1 MIQFDLPKQKSSI
14 IKVLGVGGGGSNA
27 VNFMFNQNI
36 EGVDFIICNTDSK
49 AIEQSTV
56 PNKIQLGPHLTQGL
70 GAGADPSVGKLA
82 TEESLDEIRKI
93 LEVNTRM
100 AFITVGMGGGTGT
113 GGAPIIAK
121 ICKDLGILTVG
132 IVTTPFGFEGPRR
145 QAQAEEGIKQ
155 LKPLVDTLLVISNDK
170 LRVQYGNLKMKEAF
184 TKADNVLATA
194 AKCITDVINSR
205 GHIIVDFA
213 DVCTVMKNGGVAI
226 LGKAEVEGENRAQR
240 AIEEALNS
248 PLLNDNDIRGAK
260 WILLNINSAEGD
272 YECSMD
278 ELETINN
285 FLRERTGENSDVIMG
300 MGYDST
306 LGQKLGITLI
316 ATGFEH
322 KDPFQKQTP
331 KKAEA
336 PVEEKIVMTLVSEE
350 ANNDTSNLM
359 TAPTEAVAETPT
371 EEPKIEEPTIGDS
384 YFTLGEEAVEAIE
397 EVATIVEEE
406 VEEIMSMHE
415 VDEISE
421 KEYEAEID
429 AQISIAANEVMEE
442 MVSQPIVFE
451 INDVYEGEDLGEE
464 EVLVNAVEEEVVVA
478 SFQEEDLEEEID
490 LIAEEQV
497 EDEIEE
503 VRVNELATPV
513 ADTNHLVNHFILTK
527 PTNIY
532 AEHTEEEPSIK
543 EMEEMPVIEEM
554 EEFEEEEMEEMEELE
569 EMEEMVMQ
577 DDLTV
582 TMQEIAEEEIVE
594 EIVEEEIL
602 EEELAEEVVEE
613 ELVEETIFEQVAPE
627 MIEEEKAE
635 EELVEVAE
643 ITMQAAP
650 VQEPVV
656 YESSFRM
663 EEEPTMQLVMRDE
676 SSFNSNQNTTKRH
689 PSSLDMP
696 MDDAEEQRR
705 KVAERIQK
713 LRNLSFN
720 INSASDPNNEFDAVP
735 AYVRRNLDLF
745 GNTMASVENYYS
757 KYTVEKDEHNQTQI
771 STINTFLDGKKP
783 D

>member
-27 VNFMFNQNI
+27 VNFMFQQDI

-49 AIEQSTV
+49 AIENSPV

-82 TEESLDEIRKI
+82 TEESLDEIKKI

-145 QAQAEEGIKQ
+145 QKQAEEGINQ
-155 LKPLVDTLLVISNDK
+155 LKPYVDTLLVISNDK
-170 LRVQYGNLKMKEAF
+170 LRMQYGNLKMKEAF

-226 LGKAEVEGENRAQR
+226 LGKAEVEGENRAER

-248 PLLNDNDIRGAK
+248 PLLNDNDIKGAK

-285 FLRERTGENSDVIMG
+285 ILRARTGEHSDVIMG
-300 MGYDST
+300 MGYDET
-306 LGQKLGITLI
+306 LGEKIGITLI

-322 KDPFQKQTP
+322 KDPFKKEEP

-336 PVEEKIVMTLVSEE
+336 PAEEKIVMTLVTE
-350 ANNDTSNLM
+350 N
-359 TAPTEAVAETPT
+359 APIASPAPAEAVAEVPVAENLA
-371 EEPKIEEPTIGDS
+371 EEPIEMELENDNHFILDQTN
-384 YFTLGEEAVEAIE
+384 EAPIQFSFVES
-397 EVATIVEEE
+397 VE
-406 VEEIMSMHE
+406 
-415 VDEISE
+415 
-421 KEYEAEID
+421 
-429 AQISIAANEVMEE
+429 
-442 MVSQPIVFE
+442 
-451 INDVYEGEDLGEE
+451 DVIEE
-464 EVLVNAVEEEVVVA
+464 EVL
-478 SFQEEDLEEEID
+478 ID
-490 LIAEEQV
+490 L
-497 EDEIEE
+497 DE
-503 VRVNELATPV
+503 VAELAELNIEA
-513 ADTNHLVNHFILTK
+513 ADMLEAHSLL
-527 PTNIY
+527 PT
-532 AEHTEEEPSIK
+532 
-543 EMEEMPVIEEM
+543 M
-554 EEFEEEEMEEMEELE
+554 
-569 EMEEMVMQ
+569 
-577 DDLTV
+577 
-582 TMQEIAEEEIVE
+582 AEEEIVSNVFVSIPDDADE
-594 EIVEEEIL
+594 ETAYFVTNEMEEEL
-602 EEELAEEVVEE
+602 EEECFELDMDATPAMDFTTEFVINKPANIYAEATLDE
-613 ELVEETIFEQVAPE
+613 A
-627 MIEEEKAE
+627 IEEETKEEIASAPTHNFQFESVVESVFANEEDSIDEVVFAAE
-635 EELVEVAE
+635 TEVA
-643 ITMQAAP
+643 P
-650 VQEPVV
+650 VIEF
-656 YESSFRM
+656 ETSFRVT
-663 EEEPTMQLVMRDE
+663 EQEEPTMQLIMREE
-676 SSFNSNQNTTKRH
+676 SEGTPEPKRSAH
-689 PSSLDMP
+689 PSYDMSLDN
-696 MDDAEEQRR
+696 AEEQRR

-720 INSASDPNNEFDAVP
+720 INNSTDPNTEFDAVP

-745 GNTMASVENYYS
+745 GNTLASVENYYS
-757 KYTVEKDEHNQTQI
+757 KYTVEPDENNQAKL

>member
-451 INDVYEGEDLGEE
+451 INDVYEGEDLEEE
-464 EVLVNAVEEEVVVA
+464 EVLVNEVEEVIVA
-478 SFQEEDLEEEID
+478 SFQEEDLEEEIE

-503 VRVNELATPV
+503 VSVNELATPV

-582 TMQEIAEEEIVE
+582 TMQEIAEE

-676 SSFNSNQNTTKRH
+676 SSFNSNQNTSKRH

>member
-27 VNFMFNQNI
+27 VNFMFQQDI

-49 AIEQSTV
+49 AIENSPV

-82 TEESLDEIRKI
+82 TEESLDEIKKI

-145 QAQAEEGIKQ
+145 QKQAEEGINQ
-155 LKPLVDTLLVISNDK
+155 LKPYVDTLLVISNDK
-170 LRVQYGNLKMKEAF
+170 LRMQYGNLKMKEAF

-226 LGKAEVEGENRAQR
+226 LGKAEVEGENRAER

-248 PLLNDNDIRGAK
+248 PLLNDNDIKGAK

-285 FLRERTGENSDVIMG
+285 ILRARTGEHSDVIMG
-300 MGYDST
+300 MGYDET
-306 LGQKLGITLI
+306 LGEKIGITLI

-322 KDPFQKQTP
+322 KDPFKKEEP

-336 PVEEKIVMTLVSEE
+336 PAEEKIVMTLVTE
-350 ANNDTSNLM
+350 N
-359 TAPTEAVAETPT
+359 APMASAVPAEAVAEVPVAENIA
-371 EEPKIEEPTIGDS
+371 EEPIVNELENDNHFILDQTSEAAVQFSFAAPAEE
-384 YFTLGEEAVEAIE
+384 VIE
-397 EVATIVEEE
+397 EVI
-406 VEEIMSMHE
+406 
-415 VDEISE
+415 
-421 KEYEAEID
+421 
-429 AQISIAANEVMEE
+429 
-442 MVSQPIVFE
+442 
-451 INDVYEGEDLGEE
+451 EE
-464 EVLVNAVEEEVVVA
+464 EVLVDLDEVAELAELTIQAADMQEAYSLTPTMAEEEIVSNVFVSIPDDTEEEAAYFVANEVEEVQEERFELDMEATPAMDFSTEFVINKPANIYAEVDFEEATEEVKEEVEEEEFEEEVVVEA
-478 SFQEEDLEEEID
+478 APIHNYQFESVVETVFAAE
-490 LIAEEQV
+490 AEETP
-497 EDEIEE
+497 
-503 VRVNELATPV
+503 VNE
-513 ADTNHLVNHFILTK
+513 F
-527 PTNIY
+527 
-532 AEHTEEEPSIK
+532 
-543 EMEEMPVIEEM
+543 
-554 EEFEEEEMEEMEELE
+554 
-569 EMEEMVMQ
+569 Q
-577 DDLTV
+577 
-582 TMQEIAEEEIVE
+582 
-594 EIVEEEIL
+594 
-602 EEELAEEVVEE
+602 
-613 ELVEETIFEQVAPE
+613 
-627 MIEEEKAE
+627 
-635 EELVEVAE
+635 
-643 ITMQAAP
+643 
-650 VQEPVV
+650 
-656 YESSFRM
+656 SSFRVA
-663 EEEPTMQLVMRDE
+663 EQEEPTMQLVIRE
-676 SSFNSNQNTTKRH
+676 ETEGTPEPKRSAH
-689 PSSLDMP
+689 PSYDISLDN
-696 MDDAEEQRR
+696 AEEQRR

-720 INSASDPNNEFDAVP
+720 INNSTDPNTEFDAVP

-745 GNTMASVENYYS
+745 GNTLASVENYYS
-757 KYTVEKDEHNQTQI
+757 KYTVEPDENNQAKL

>member
-27 VNFMFNQNI
+27 VNFMFQQDI
-36 EGVDFIICNTDSK
+36 EGVDFIICNTDAK
-49 AIEQSTV
+49 AIEQSLV

-82 TEESLDEIRKI
+82 TEESLEEIKKI

-145 QAQAEEGIKQ
+145 QKQAEEGINQ
-155 LKPLVDTLLVISNDK
+155 LKPYVDTLLVISNDK

-226 LGKAEVEGENRAQR
+226 LGKAEVEGENRAER
-240 AIEEALNS
+240 AIEEALSS
-248 PLLNDNDIRGAK
+248 PLLNDNDIKGAK

-285 FLRERTGENSDVIMG
+285 ILRARTGEHSDVIMG
-300 MGYDST
+300 MGYDPT

-322 KDPFQKQTP
+322 KDPFKKEEP
-331 KKAEA
+331 KKAEQ
-336 PVEEKIVMTLVSEE
+336 PVEEKIVMTLETE
-350 ANNDTSNLM
+350 APK
-359 TAPTEAVAETPT
+359 APEAVAPEAPT
-371 EEPKIEEPTIGDS
+371 AQV
-384 YFTLGEEAVEAIE
+384 FTIE
-397 EVATIVEEE
+397 EVA
-406 VEEIMSMHE
+406 
-415 VDEISE
+415 
-421 KEYEAEID
+421 A
-429 AQISIAANEVMEE
+429 
-442 MVSQPIVFE
+442 P
-451 INDVYEGEDLGEE
+451 
-464 EVLVNAVEEEVVVA
+464 LVN
-478 SFQEEDLEEEID
+478 
-490 LIAEEQV
+490 
-497 EDEIEE
+497 
-503 VRVNELATPV
+503 
-513 ADTNHLVNHFILTK
+513 DTI
-527 PTNIY
+527 
-532 AEHTEEEPSIK
+532 
-543 EMEEMPVIEEM
+543 EMEESVEM
-554 EEFEEEEMEEMEELE
+554 EVEDFGS
-569 EMEEMVMQ
+569 
-577 DDLTV
+577 
-582 TMQEIAEEEIVE
+582 IAEVMVE
-594 EIVEEEIL
+594 AEAASI
-602 EEELAEEVVEE
+602 ELDELQPTMYEYNEEVVEE
-613 ELVEETIFEQVAPE
+613 ELVEEEIIEAPLSTVFVSVPDL
-627 MIEEEKAE
+627 EEEEQEEVYELNMETTTVDFTTEFVLQKPSNIYEESNDTTEMEESVEAE
-635 EELVEVAE
+635 PTPSFTFEFDTVEATPELAMEETVEE
-643 ITMQAAP
+643 AP
-650 VQEPVV
+650 VESTPEPVV
-656 YESSFRM
+656 FETSFRM
-663 EEEPTMQLVMRDE
+663 VEQIEEEPTMQLVMKEVEPMNNARPAHQD
-676 SSFNSNQNTTKRH
+676 F
-689 PSSLDMP
+689 DMP
-696 MDDAEEQRR
+696 VDNAEEQRR

-720 INSASDPNNEFDAVP
+720 INNGADPNTEFDAVP

-757 KYTVEKDEHNQTQI
+757 KYTVEQDENNQTNI
-771 STINTFLDGKKP
+771 STINSFLDGKKP

>member
-113 GGAPIIAK
+113 GGAPIIAQ
-121 ICKDLGILTVG
+121 ICKDLGILIVG

-300 MGYDST
+300 MGYDET

-336 PVEEKIVMTLVSEE
+336 PVEDKIVMTLLSEE

-359 TAPTEAVAETPT
+359 TAATEVVAETPT
-371 EEPKIEEPTIGDS
+371 DEPRTEEPTI
-384 YFTLGEEAVEAIE
+384 EEELAAMIE
-397 EVATIVEEE
+397 EEE
-406 VEEIMSMHE
+406 VEEVMSMHE

-442 MVSQPIVFE
+442 MLSQPIVFE
-451 INDVYEGEDLGEE
+451 INDVYEGEELEE
-464 EVLVNAVEEEVVVA
+464 EEEVVVNEVEEEVIVT
-478 SFQEEDLEEEID
+478 SFQEEDLEEEVEVVV
-490 LIAEEQV
+490 EEQV
-497 EDEIEE
+497 EDAIEE
-503 VRVNELATPV
+503 EVIVSELLAPV
-513 ADTNHLVNHFILTK
+513 AETNHLANHFILTK

-532 AEHTEEEPSIK
+532 AEHTEEEPSLE

-554 EEFEEEEMEEMEELE
+554 EELE
-569 EMEEMVMQ
+569 EMVEM
-577 DDLTV
+577 
-582 TMQEIAEEEIVE
+582 E
-594 EIVEEEIL
+594 EIVEEEI
-602 EEELAEEVVEE
+602 VQE
-613 ELVEETIFEQVAPE
+613 ELVEEEI
-627 MIEEEKAE
+627 
-635 EELVEVAE
+635 VEVAE
-643 ITMQAAP
+643 VTMQAAP

-663 EEEPTMQLVMRDE
+663 EEEPTMQLVMREE
-676 SSFNSNQNTTKRH
+676 SSFNANQNTAKKH

-696 MDDAEEQRR
+696 MDDAEDQRR

>member
-113 GGAPIIAK
+113 GGAPIIAQ

-300 MGYDST
+300 MGYDAT

-336 PVEEKIVMTLVSEE
+336 PVEDKIVMTLLSEE

-359 TAPTEAVAETPT
+359 TAATEAVAETPA
-371 EEPKIEEPTIGDS
+371 EEPRIEEPTIDED
-384 YFTLGEEAVEAIE
+384 LAAMMEVEVVE
-397 EVATIVEEE
+397 EV
-406 VEEIMSMHE
+406 MSIHE

-429 AQISIAANEVMEE
+429 AQISIAASEVMEE
-442 MVSQPIVFE
+442 MVSQPIIFE
-451 INDVYEGEDLGEE
+451 INDVYEGEDVEEE
-464 EVLVNAVEEEVVVA
+464 EVVVNEVEEELVVA
-478 SFQEEDLEEEID
+478 SFQEEDLEEETEAIE
-490 LIAEEQV
+490 EEQV
-497 EDEIEE
+497 I
-503 VRVNELATPV
+503 VSELVAPAT
-513 ADTNHLVNHFILTK
+513 ATNHFILTK

-532 AEHTEEEPSIK
+532 AEHTEEEPLLE

-554 EEFEEEEMEEMEELE
+554 EELE
-569 EMEEMVMQ
+569 EMEEEEIV
-577 DDLTV
+577 
-582 TMQEIAEEEIVE
+582 QEELVEEEIVE
-594 EIVEEEIL
+594 
-602 EEELAEEVVEE
+602 
-613 ELVEETIFEQVAPE
+613 
-627 MIEEEKAE
+627 
-635 EELVEVAE
+635 VAE
-643 ITMQAAP
+643 VTMQAAP
-650 VQEPVV
+650 VQEPAV

-663 EEEPTMQLVMRDE
+663 EEEPTMQLVMREE
-676 SSFNSNQNTTKRH
+676 SSFNPNQNTAKKH

-720 INSASDPNNEFDAVP
+720 INNASDPNNEFDAVP

-757 KYTVEKDEHNQTQI
+757 KYTVEKDENNQTQI